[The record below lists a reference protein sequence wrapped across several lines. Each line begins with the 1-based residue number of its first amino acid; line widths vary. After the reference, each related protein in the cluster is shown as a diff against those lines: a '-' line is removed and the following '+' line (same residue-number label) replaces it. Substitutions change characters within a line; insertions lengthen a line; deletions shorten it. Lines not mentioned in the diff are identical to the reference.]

1 MTAIPSTGSIHAFA
15 VCAFIVLPLPVFAQD
30 PSPQTLT
37 SVLLS
42 ADALDPLRTVVVA
55 VDGETVADRGYN
67 GYSSSDPANI
77 KSASKVIVT
86 AMIGIAIDRDL
97 LEGPDQPIAPLLSDA
112 LPDTPDPRIED
123 VTLSHLMSM
132 QAGLRA
138 TSGANYG
145 AWVTSSDW
153 VRSALAQ
160 PFVDQPGGEMIY
172 STGSTHLL
180 SAILTGIGDQSTLA
194 LAREW
199 FDPIE
204 GFSISAWERDP
215 QGIYLGGNEMAMSPL
230 SLLAFG
236 EMIRNGGVTADGE
249 RIVSESWIEQS
260 WEQRTTSRFGGH
272 GYGYG
277 WFLSDIGGYPT
288 RYAWGYGGQM
298 LYIVPDLDL
307 TVVMVSDPTN
317 PSGGNGYRDRLHD
330 LLADIID
337 AVETEGDYAGT

>member
-1 MTAIPSTGSIHAFA
+1 MTTNSYLCLPSAMALVAILAMVVPAISQEADDTLST
-15 VCAFIVLPLPVFAQD
+15 VLDA
-30 PSPQTLT
+30 
-37 SVLLS
+37 
-42 ADALDPLRTVVVA
+42 ADELESLRTIVVA
-55 VDGETVADRGYN
+55 HVGEILADRGYDD
-67 GYSSSDPANI
+67 YSTSTPTNI

-86 AMIGIAIDRDL
+86 TMIGIAIEQGL
-97 LEGPDQPIAPLLSDA
+97 LESADQPIATLLADD
-112 LPDTPDPRIED
+112 LPDDPPPQLDE

-145 AWVTSSDW
+145 AWVTSPNW
-153 VRSALAQ
+153 VRAALAQ
-160 PFVDQPGGEMIY
+160 PFTDAPGGDMIY

-180 SAILTGIGDQSTLA
+180 SAILTEVGGQSTLA

-199 FDPIE
+199 FAPIE

-236 EMIRNGGVTADGE
+236 EMIRNGGVTAEGE
-249 RIVSESWIEQS
+249 RIVPQAWIEQS

-277 WFLSDIGGYPT
+277 WFLANIGGFDT

-307 TVVMVSDPTN
+307 TVVMTSDPTN

-330 LLADIID
+330 LLADIIA
-337 AVETEGDYAGT
+337 AVETETP

>member
-1 MTAIPSTGSIHAFA
+1 MPALPSTSQTCALA
-15 VCAFIVLPLPVFAQD
+15 VAALLTVPFPAFAQD
-30 PSPQTLT
+30 ATL
-37 SVLLS
+37 
-42 ADALDPLRTVVVA
+42 ADILEAAADLVALRTVVISA
-55 VDGETVADRGYN
+55 DGEIIAERGYD
-67 GYSSSDPANI
+67 GYATTEPTNI

-86 AMIGIAIDRDL
+86 TMIGIAIERGL
-97 LEGPDQPIAPLLSDA
+97 LEGPDQPIADL
-112 LPDTPDPRIED
+112 LPDDLPQSPDPRLED
-123 VTLSHLMSM
+123 ITLSHLMSM

-145 AWVTSSDW
+145 AWVTSSNW

-160 PFVDQPGGEMIY
+160 PFVDEPGGEMIY

-180 SAILTGIGDQSTLA
+180 SAILTAVGGQSSLA

-215 QGIYLGGNEMAMSPL
+215 QGIYLGGNELAMSPL

-249 RIVSESWIEQS
+249 RIVSEEWIERS

-277 WFLSDIGGYPT
+277 WFLSDIAGHPT

-307 TVVMVSDPTN
+307 TVVMTSDPTN
-317 PSGGNGYRDRLHD
+317 PSGGNGYRDRLHA
-330 LLADIID
+330 LLGDIVE
-337 AVETEGDYAGT
+337 AVEETENGG